1 MPSFEDA
8 RNRETLGARG
18 DWRLSQPLMFA
29 ASSES
34 LGATGWIAEN
44 LWGALLFVLSFSV
57 VTLLAATIYA
67 IVRELRHNKVM
78 LEPIPVPPQL
88 AATGYTPEVLA
99 QRLLDALLVMQ
110 QAAPPLN
117 DLRGVDEGAALV
129 DFDPPG
135 KVSLRSLVR
144 RLRRLLLVPGAS
156 IGGEVTQRGTY
167 YELLLRVRDRR
178 TVYQI
183 GAHRGSDVAALLQ
196 AGAEDILRCI
206 DPWILAHHHFAQED
220 KARPPLFTRT
230 IATLQLLL
238 ERAGRRERPWVL
250 NMLGICQLRR
260 GLPTEA
266 ATTFGEAAAA
276 GPNLPFIHQ
285 NWAEALLQLGRLD
298 EAQAHR
304 KRALEIPAR
313 TANLLANNAI
323 LAAWLHRPG
332 QAVALA
338 RKALAKAPDNGRAWA
353 AWGYALF
360 GMHRLDQAAAACE
373 RAAALGVHDVFRSVP
388 QALVYAA
395 LGQGDKAVACAN
407 DAIASDGESREALKA
422 MGFAQLAAGD
432 PVAALRCFDWVLAR
446 SPFAGDAAFGKGDA
460 LFALGRP
467 ETAADQYSQAIAID
481 PLFPQ
486 AWVGW
491 GRALFV
497 LGEADEA
504 QRKFAEAVRLDPDY
518 PRAWREWAN
527 ALRALGRTEEAQ
539 TMARRAA
546 EVEQRT
552 REPLPVGRKVA

>member
-1 MPSFEDA
+1 MPPIEDT
-8 RNRETLGARG
+8 RTRETLGARG
-18 DWRLSQPLMFA
+18 ERLLPQPLLFA
-29 ASSES
+29 AGS
-34 LGATGWIAEN
+34 EN
-44 LWGALLFVLSFSV
+44 LDALGWMAEYLWAAFLFVLSFSV
-57 VTLLAATIYA
+57 VALLAAMIYA
-67 IVRELRHNKVM
+67 IVREWRRNKVM
-78 LEPIPVPPQL
+78 LEPIEVPPQL

-99 QRLLDALLVMQ
+99 KRLLDALLLIER
-110 QAAPPLN
+110 AAPPLK
-117 DLRGVDEGAALV
+117 DLRGADQGVALV
-129 DFDPPG
+129 DLELPG
-135 KVSLRSLVR
+135 KVSPRSLVR
-144 RLRRLLLVPGAS
+144 GLRRLLLVPGAS
-156 IGGEVTQRGTY
+156 IGGEVTQRGTH

-178 TVYQI
+178 TVYPI
-183 GAHRGSDVAALLQ
+183 GTHRGNDVAALLQ

-206 DPWILAHHHFAQED
+206 DPWILAHHHFAQEE
-220 KARPPLFTRT
+220 KARPATFTRT
-230 IATLQLLL
+230 VATLQLLL

-260 GLPTEA
+260 GSPAEA

-276 GPNLPFIHQ
+276 GPDLPFIHQ
-285 NWAEALLQLGRLD
+285 NWAEALLQLGRSD

-373 RAAALGVHDVFRSVP
+373 RAAALGVRDVYSSVP

-432 PVAALRCFDWVLAR
+432 PVAALRCFDWVLAT

-467 ETAADQYSQAIAID
+467 ETAADQYSQAVAID

-504 QRKFAEAVRLDPDY
+504 QRKFAEAIRVDPDY

-527 ALRALGRTEEAQ
+527 ALRALGQTEEAQ
-539 TMARRAA
+539 NMARRAA
-546 EVEQRT
+546 EVEQRA